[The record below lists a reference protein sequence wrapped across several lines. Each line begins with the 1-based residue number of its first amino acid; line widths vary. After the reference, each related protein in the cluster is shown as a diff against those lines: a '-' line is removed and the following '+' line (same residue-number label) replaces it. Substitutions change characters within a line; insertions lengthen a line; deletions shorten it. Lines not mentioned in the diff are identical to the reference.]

1 MAVRSV
7 GEVDVENHRVVDCP
21 SHAVADDLLVVLR
34 LDHGKWLVHMWP
46 AELVAGLVALV
57 DALAAAVDGDLAVG
71 EEVILAGDML
81 RVSACLLESHRDV
94 AKFGGF
100 LCQSGHARA
109 PSSRAHPSCTR
120 A

>member
-1 MAVRSV
+1 M
-7 GEVDVENHRVVDCP
+7 
-21 SHAVADDLLVVLR
+21 ADDLLVVLR

-57 DALAAAVDGDLAVG
+57 DALANAAVDGDLAVG
-71 EEVILAGDML
+71 EEVILAGDIL
-81 RVSACLLESHRDV
+81 QVSACLLESQRDV

-100 LCQSGHARA
+100 FCQSGHARA
-109 PSSRAHPSCTR
+109 PSSRAHPSCTC